1 MRHRLERVKHSPG
14 KVGLSGFQ
22 MWGTDILTLGTS
34 GIRAVLEFWSVISET
49 FCLAELVD
57 RKGGEGPGQQLG
69 CSWQFVGSGSW
80 TGYPVSDWRLVT
92 LMNNQAFGNMGQ
104 NRVTLLTMSWE
115 TGKRC
120 KCT

>member
-1 MRHRLERVKHSPG
+1 MRHSPG
-14 KVGLSGFQ
+14 KVSLSGFQ
-22 MWGTDILTLGTS
+22 MWGTDILTLGTL

-57 RKGGEGPGQQLG
+57 RKGGVRAWAATGVLLEVWGN
-69 CSWQFVGSGSW
+69 GSW
-80 TGYPVSDWRLVT
+80 TGCPVGDWRLVT

-115 TGKRC
+115 TGKQC